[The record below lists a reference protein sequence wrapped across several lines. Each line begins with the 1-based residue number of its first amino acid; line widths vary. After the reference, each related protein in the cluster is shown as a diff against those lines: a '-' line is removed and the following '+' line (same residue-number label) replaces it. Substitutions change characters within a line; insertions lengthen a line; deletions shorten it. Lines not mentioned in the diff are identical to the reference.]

1 MAEGSWS
8 FERISVTVVV
18 VILSYVLL
26 SSLFSW
32 RSAPTKESLL
42 VDVPVNP
49 ILAEHTKV
57 FHEAKVVKVFSSS
70 LKNFETVT
78 SF

>member
-1 MAEGSWS
+1 MAEGGWS

-32 RSAPTKESLL
+32 KSAPTKESLL
-42 VDVPVNP
+42 ADVPVHP
-49 ILAEHTKV
+49 ILAEHSKI
-57 FHEAKVVKVFSSS
+57 FKEAKVVKVM
-70 LKNFETVT
+70 NNP
-78 SF
+78 